1 MTEEQIKDCKET
13 LKKFIYR
20 VRYSLE
26 NGGGIS
32 ELVFHY
38 YTDSEMDKFKTYPVN
53 TPEFYA
59 SFNFERTKRQIK
71 KKILSNRNEYWNLS
85 ESQAKFLENFCI
97 NHSKEFDDLF
107 KNYIN
112 YLWKCNLKAQEE
124 EFLKQEQE
132 IKEKENAQ
140 LKAILKDKFELYNEV
155 VTLILND
162 TSEYPY
168 KSDKIK
174 VLLELELD
182 VDTIYLILCTKEK
195 WISPK
200 GYINKYAEERK
211 EGIKQRKI
219 VVYELN
225 STIKHIMTQ
234 LRSHSQNI

>member
-1 MTEEQIKDCKET
+1 MTEEQISICKEI

-20 VRYSLE
+20 VRHSLE

-38 YTDSEMDKFKTYPVN
+38 YTDSEMDEFKTYPVN

-71 KKILSNRNEYWNLS
+71 KKILSNKNEYWNLN
-85 ESQAKFLENFCI
+85 ESQAKFLESFCI

-112 YLWKCNLKAQEE
+112 YLWKCDLKVQEE
-124 EFLKQEQE
+124 EFLRQEQE
-132 IKEKENAQ
+132 IKEKENVQ
-140 LKAILKDKFELYNEV
+140 LKVILKEKFDLYKEV

-182 VDTIYLILCTKEK
+182 VDTIYLILATKEK
-195 WISPK
+195 WTSPK
-200 GYINKYAEERK
+200 GYINKYSEERK

-225 STIKHIMTQ
+225 STIKHITNQ
-234 LRSHSQNI
+234 LRSKVSS

>member
-1 MTEEQIKDCKET
+1 MTEEQISICKEI

-26 NGGGIS
+26 NGGGVS

-38 YTDSEMDKFKTYPVN
+38 YTDSEMDEFKTYPVN

-59 SFNFERTKRQIK
+59 SFNFERTKRQIR
-71 KKILSNRNEYWNLS
+71 KKILTNKNDYWNLD
-85 ESQAKFLENFCI
+85 ESKAKILENFCI
-97 NHSKEFDDLF
+97 NTPKEFDNLF
-107 KNYIN
+107 KDYIN
-112 YLWKCNLKAQEE
+112 YLWKCDLKKQEE
-124 EFLKQEQE
+124 EFRKQEQAE
-132 IKEKENAQ
+132 KEKDEAK
-140 LKAILKDKFELYNEV
+140 LKAILKDKYDLYKEV

-162 TSEYPY
+162 TQEYPY

-182 VDTIYLILCTKEK
+182 VDTITMILQTREK
-195 WISPK
+195 WISPR
-200 GYINKYAEERK
+200 GYVNKYFEERK

-225 STIKHIMTQ
+225 STIKYIMTQ

>member
-1 MTEEQIKDCKET
+1 MTEEQISICKEI
-13 LKKFIYR
+13 LKKFIYKIR
-20 VRYSLE
+20 IGDV
-26 NGGGIS
+26 GQ
-32 ELVFHY
+32 LVFHY
-38 YTDSEMDKFKTYPVN
+38 YTDSEMDEFKTYPVG
-53 TPEFYA
+53 TPEYYK
-59 SFNFERTKRQIK
+59 SFNYERTKRQIK
-71 KKILSNRNEYWNLS
+71 KKILSTRNNYWNLDS
-85 ESQAKFLENFCI
+85 SKLKIVESFCI
-97 NHSKEFDDLF
+97 NNSKEFDKLF
-107 KNYIN
+107 KEYIKN
-112 YLWKCNLKAQEE
+112 LWTCSLKEQTKEFEKEE
-124 EFLKQEQE
+124 REA
-132 IKEKENAQ
+132 KEKDNAQ
-140 LKAILKDKFELYNEV
+140 LRAILKDKFELYKEV

-234 LRSHSQNI
+234 LRSHNQNI

>member
-1 MTEEQIKDCKET
+1 MTEEQISIYKEI

-20 VRYSLE
+20 VRHSLE
-26 NGGGIS
+26 NGGGVS
-32 ELVFHY
+32 KLVFHY
-38 YTDSEMDKFKTYPVN
+38 YTDSEMDEFKTYPVN

-71 KKILSNRNEYWNLS
+71 KKILTNKNDYWNLD
-85 ESQAKFLENFCI
+85 ESKVKKLESFCI
-97 NHSKEFDDLF
+97 NNPKEFDNLF
-107 KNYIN
+107 KDYIN
-112 YLWKCNLKAQEE
+112 YLWKCDLKKQEE
-124 EFLKQEQE
+124 EFRKQEQAE
-132 IKEKENAQ
+132 KEKDNAK
-140 LKAILKDKFELYNEV
+140 LKVILQDKYDLYKEV

-162 TSEYPY
+162 TQEYPY

-182 VDTIYLILCTKEK
+182 VDTITMILQTREK
-195 WISPK
+195 WISPR
-200 GYINKYAEERK
+200 GYVNKYFEERK

-225 STIKHIMTQ
+225 STIKHIMAQ